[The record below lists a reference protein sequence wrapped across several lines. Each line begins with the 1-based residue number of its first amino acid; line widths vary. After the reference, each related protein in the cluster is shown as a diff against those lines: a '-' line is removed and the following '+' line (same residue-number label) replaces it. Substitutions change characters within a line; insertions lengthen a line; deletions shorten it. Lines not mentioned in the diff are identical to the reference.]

1 MAAPKNNK
9 NAQRWTHDRVVY
21 YLQELEKAANENGAL
36 FWGKELERLGLY
48 KDVWAYWKRKFA
60 DDEVLL
66 EYMELIETIY
76 EVKLVKAAFRSEIA
90 PGVAIVCLKRIY
102 GWRDDP
108 CADNVTKERS
118 NLPTEMSHLRG
129 YNSMAA

>member
-9 NAQRWTHDRVVY
+9 NAQRWTHERVVY
-21 YLQELEKAANENGAL
+21 YLQELEKAANESGAL

-60 DDEVLL
+60 DDEELL
-66 EYMELIETIY
+66 EYMELIETMY
-76 EVKLVKAAFRSEIA
+76 EVKLVKAAFRGEIA
-90 PGVAIVCLKRIY
+90 PGAAIVCLKRIY
-102 GWRDDP
+102 GWSDKPQASKKDVSEVIMQ
-108 CADNVTKERS
+108 ADM
-118 NLPTEMSHLRG
+118 PTLRA

>member
-9 NAQRWTHDRVVY
+9 NAQRWTHERVMY
-21 YLQELEKAANENGAL
+21 YLQELEKAVKESEAL

-60 DDEVLL
+60 DNEAVL
-66 EYMELIETIY
+66 EYMELIETMY
-76 EVKLVKAAFRSEIA
+76 EVKLVKAAFRGEIA
-90 PGVAIVCLKRIY
+90 SGTAIVCLKRIY
-102 GWRDDP
+102 GWREEPQTDKQDISTVIRQT
-108 CADNVTKERS
+108 DM
-118 NLPTEMSHLRG
+118 PTLVG